1 MWFIDIGNLFYLLIF
16 SVFIIVC
23 NSFLKDKF
31 ILIRRICLPVF
42 FIFFIFSY
50 NRKLLV
56 FYLVY
61 ILLNYVFAQI
71 ISYLDRLKKAI
82 FLISIVFNVLVVILL
97 RSEGIYKMGIPWLD
111 VVLVVGLIYNL
122 LKMIDLQ
129 FYAYYMSEKINLF
142 DLVTYILFV
151 PAFTSG
157 PIMPYRAFNQQLYS
171 YKEVDSISIE
181 KFIKR
186 IIRGLFKKIVIVKL
200 FSYIYYSLLGLKINI
215 FISILILM
223 SYYILLYFDFAGYTD
238 IAIGFGGLMGFDVP
252 ENFKKPFTSPT
263 LTQFWRNWH
272 ATLGDWFRSHV
283 FMPFAQFSQSRIFV
297 GALSFMIM
305 FLIGLWHGFNNLF
318 ILWGIYHGILLFLE
332 NVLNLTMVNKRKV
345 KKSYFI
351 FRCVATNTLVG
362 FGTIF
367 FSENIEI
374 AKKILHG
381 FTKLW

>member
-1 MWFIDIGNLFYLLIF
+1 
-16 SVFIIVC
+16 
-23 NSFLKDKF
+23 
-31 ILIRRICLPVF
+31 
-42 FIFFIFSY
+42 
-50 NRKLLV
+50 
-56 FYLVY
+56 
-61 ILLNYVFAQI
+61 
-71 ISYLDRLKKAI
+71 
-82 FLISIVFNVLVVILL
+82 
-97 RSEGIYKMGIPWLD
+97 MGIPWLD